1 MNPRQAYFVPSRF
14 STYGEA
20 DVATVEAEA
29 APKPLPWDAI
39 VGGASAL
46 LGIGDP
52 RDEVTKYENR
62 LRDLQYGTPAE
73 KTAAMLAS
81 GALTIPGA
89 IEKTENKLQESLEQA
104 YQTQARDKLMTALLI
119 TGVVAGGMGVL
130 WLGAKTYREIQG
142 ARKNPDKKKKTT
154 TKKTWLEFSAEKRRQ
169 GFTWAEAGEMWR
181 GVEVGEGEEKVTFR
195 GPVLRL

>member
-46 LGIGDP
+46 LGMGDP

-104 YQTQARDKLMTALLI
+104 YQTETRDKLMTALLI

-130 WLGAKTYREIQG
+130 WLGAKGDPGGTEEPRQEEEDDDEEDVAGVLGRE
-142 ARKNPDKKKKTT
+142 TET
-154 TKKTWLEFSAEKRRQ
+154 
-169 GFTWAEAGEMWR
+169 
-181 GVEVGEGEEKVTFR
+181 
-195 GPVLRL
+195 RLHLGRSR

>member
-1 MNPRQAYFVPSRF
+1 MNARQTHFVPSRF

-39 VGGASAL
+39 VSGASAL
-46 LGIGDP
+46 LGVGDP
-52 RDEVTKYENR
+52 RDKVTKYENR

-81 GALTIPGA
+81 GALTVSGA

-104 YQTQARDKLMTALLI
+104 YQTETRDKLMTALLI
-119 TGVVAGGMGVL
+119 TGVVAGSALTLFFV
-130 WLGAKTYREIQG
+130 AKSVQ
-142 ARKNPDKKKKTT
+142 A
-154 TKKTWLEFSAEKRRQ
+154 
-169 GFTWAEAGEMWR
+169 
-181 GVEVGEGEEKVTFR
+181 
-195 GPVLRL
+195 LRSK

>member
-1 MNPRQAYFVPSRF
+1 MNARQTHFVPSRY

-20 DVATVEAEA
+20 DVATAEEEA

-46 LGIGDP
+46 FGIGDP

-104 YQTQARDKLMTALLI
+104 YQTEARDKLMTALLV
-119 TGVVAGGMGVL
+119 TGVVAGGAVTL
-130 WLGAKTYREIQG
+130 FFVAKSVQ
-142 ARKNPDKKKKTT
+142 A
-154 TKKTWLEFSAEKRRQ
+154 
-169 GFTWAEAGEMWR
+169 
-181 GVEVGEGEEKVTFR
+181 
-195 GPVLRL
+195 LRSK